1 MLVAQDAPNVTGM
14 VRAEDF
20 ATARLQEIRTMQS
33 AIVNARY
40 QRRKKIATRCCIDP
54 RFISKALTALTFQ
67 ALPREMR
74 RRAASHDLK
83 RLPAHLR
90 EKAAKEVRQTEIDS
104 FLQNISLSLSHTL
117 AGLDGKGATR

>member
-40 QRRKKIATRCCIDP
+40 QRRKKN
-54 RFISKALTALTFQ
+54 S
-67 ALPREMR
+67 
-74 RRAASHDLK
+74 
-83 RLPAHLR
+83 
-90 EKAAKEVRQTEIDS
+90 DS
-104 FLQNISLSLSHTL
+104 LLY
-117 AGLDGKGATR
+117 